1 MEDRVIN
8 NRMDDISLI
17 RVLCILTVVFFHCY
31 GMMFYESFFPATIER
46 YRALYWNLNQYVLI
60 NIAMPMFVF
69 ISGYLFKFLLGIG
82 KYPTWGNLLKK
93 KGLRIILPYFVFGIF
108 FMIVTNDLD
117 WATLFK
123 GLYWHLCFL
132 PMLFWNF
139 IVGYS
144 LNRLLKNKA
153 GMCKILVLL
162 ILYIGTWFPRFLP
175 NLFGSYYI
183 SKYFFWFYG
192 GMFLY
197 EYMDVIYEKIKRY
210 KLYIPFI
217 SVYLLS
223 IIIHPAVYGDH
234 TNNWLNTL
242 GILSVVVSICYFLR
256 DARIYDNKI
265 MKGIVSLSKY
275 SFGIYIFHN
284 WIAVVLISSTTRRLL
299 NLAVLAEE
307 HVILFP
313 FTFTILT
320 IAISWGISWAMMKT
334 KVGKFLIG

>member
-1 MEDRVIN
+1 MSSN

-108 FMIVTNDLD
+108 FMIVRNDFD
-117 WATLFK
+117 WITLFK
-123 GLYWHLCFL
+123 GLYWHLWFL

-139 IVGYS
+139 ILGYFV
-144 LNRLLKNKA
+144 NRLIKDKS
-153 GMCKILVLL
+153 GICKILVLL
-162 ILYIGTWFPRFLP
+162 ILYVGTWFPRFLP
-175 NLFGSYYI
+175 NIFGSYYI

-192 GMFLY
+192 GMLLY
-197 EYMDVIYEKIKRY
+197 EYKDVVYEKIKRY
-210 KLYIPFI
+210 KLYIFFI
-217 SVYLLS
+217 LLYLVS
-223 IIIHPAVYGDH
+223 IIVHPAVYGDH
-234 TNNWLNTL
+234 TNNWLNTMGIFFLIVTICFFL
-242 GILSVVVSICYFLR
+242 GKLH
-256 DARIYDNKI
+256 IYDNKVVR
-265 MKGIVSLSKY
+265 GAVLFSKY
-275 SFGIYIFHN
+275 SFGVYIFHN
-284 WIAVVLISSTTRRLL
+284 WIAVLLISSTARRLFHL
-299 NLAVLAEE
+299 EVLAAN
-307 HVILFP
+307 HMILFP
-313 FTFTILT
+313 FGFTILT
-320 IAISWGISWAMMKT
+320 IVISWFCSYVLMKT